1 MTEQEKDA
9 RIEDL
14 RKQINYMFMIKRES
28 KKFRK
33 SQKVIRKLLQDEL
46 NELLSPI

>member
-14 RKQINYMFMIKRES
+14 RKELDYMYRVKRES

-33 SQKVIRKLLQDEL
+33 TQKVIRKALHDEL
-46 NELLSPI
+46 NDLLSPI